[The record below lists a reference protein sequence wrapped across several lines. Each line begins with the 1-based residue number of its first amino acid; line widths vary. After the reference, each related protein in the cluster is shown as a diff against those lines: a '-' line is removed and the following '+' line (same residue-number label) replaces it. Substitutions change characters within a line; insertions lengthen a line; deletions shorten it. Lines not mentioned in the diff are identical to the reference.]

1 MLDLWSLKWLG
12 LIMAFGGLGLF
23 LVYWRQFRQS
33 GGLIAAPFA
42 WMGALYL
49 LPILILVYMSF
60 GTKNLQNQPPFD
72 PPLSFGQ
79 EEIWTGS
86 TDSYEAVATDLW
98 QGTQKCL
105 GGVCLGEPQ
114 FKYRPAFINSLT
126 IAIFTSTLAVVIGF
140 PFALAIARAPE
151 RFQGLLLMGVILPF
165 WSFYIIRVYAFRQL
179 VRDTGPINEGI
190 NAFNGIAWLPDLPN
204 LALYPSAVGMVL
216 ALVYTYLPFAILPL
230 YATLQSQ
237 DRSLEEAAADL
248 GARPLQRFWRITIPL
263 AAPGLVAA
271 FLLVGIP
278 TMGEY
283 VIPEIMSQNDLALGK
298 GILGLEIQ
306 KAMIGSEKNWPLG
319 ALLGILLMLILV
331 VPMVLYQRNAN
342 RLALQEA
349 GN

>member
-1 MLDLWSLKWLG
+1 MVAL
-12 LIMAFGGLGLF
+12 GLGLF
-23 LVYWRQFRQS
+23 AIYWGRLRQ
-33 GGLIAAPFA
+33 GGSLIAAPFA

-49 LPILILVYMSF
+49 LPILVLVYMSF

-72 PPLSFGQ
+72 PPISFGQ
-79 EEIWTGS
+79 EEVWTGS
-86 TDSYEAVATDLW
+86 THAYEAVAIDLW

-105 GGVCLGEPQ
+105 GGVCLGQPQ

-126 IAIFTSTLAVVIGF
+126 IATFTATMAIMMGL
-140 PFALAIARAPE
+140 PFAMAIARAPA

-190 NAFNGIAWLPDLPN
+190 NAFNAIGWLPDLPN
-204 LALYPSAVGMVL
+204 LSLYPSEAGMIF

-230 YATLQSQ
+230 YASLQSQ

-248 GARPLQRFWRITIPL
+248 GASALQRFWRITVPL
-263 AAPGLVAA
+263 ATPGLVAA

-283 VIPEIMSQNDLALGK
+283 VIPEIMSQNDLELRK

-319 ALLGILLMLILV
+319 ALLGLLLMILMV

-342 RLALQEA
+342 RLAEMEA
-349 GN
+349 R

>member
-1 MLDLWSLKWLG
+1 MADLWSLKWLG
-12 LIMAFGGLGLF
+12 LIMAVAGLGLF
-23 LVYWRQFRQS
+23 AIYWGRLRQG

-42 WMGALYL
+42 WMAALYL
-49 LPILILVYMSF
+49 LPILVLVYMSF

-72 PPLSFGQ
+72 PPISLGQ
-79 EEIWTGS
+79 EDIWTGS
-86 TDSYEAVATDLW
+86 TDAYSAVATDLL

-105 GGVCLGEPQ
+105 AGVCLGAPQ

-126 IAIFTSTLAVVIGF
+126 IAVFTATIAIMLGL
-140 PFALAIARAPE
+140 PFALAIVRAPT
-151 RFQGLLLMGVILPF
+151 RFQGLLIMGVILPF

-190 NAFNGIAWLPDLPN
+190 NIFNRIDWLVNIPN
-204 LALYPSAVGMVL
+204 LSVYPSEVGMIF

-230 YATLQSQ
+230 YASLQSL
-237 DRSLEEAAADL
+237 DPSLEEAAADL
-248 GARPLQRFWRITIPL
+248 GANALQRYWRITMPL
-263 AAPGLVAA
+263 ATPGLIAA

-283 VIPEIMSQNDLALGK
+283 VIPEIMSQNDLELRK

-319 ALLGILLMLILV
+319 ALLGLLLMILMV

-342 RLALQEA
+342 RLAEI
-349 GN
+349 